1 MSKKQEFKANK
12 LKVNNTL
19 NRIMG
24 LINEARLNPLE
35 ALETLSMT
43 TVVFVEKM
51 RRDNLVEDI
60 DEDVLER
67 FYLTRLKMYSLQG
80 VNFKD
85 YVTLE
90 HVSREQQAL
99 PIVVRLMG
107 LVRSGKITSMTRNI
121 DVMRMVMAV
130 DKEASWRSL
139 SKSL

>member
-1 MSKKQEFKANK
+1 MSKKQEFKEDK

-19 NRIMG
+19 NRIMD

-67 FYLTRLKMYSLQG
+67 FYLSRLKMYSIEG

-90 HVSREQQAL
+90 PVSREQQVL
-99 PIVVRLMG
+99 PIVVKLMG

-130 DKEASWRSL
+130 DKEAS
-139 SKSL
+139 

>member
-1 MSKKQEFKANK
+1 MSKKQGFKADK
-12 LKVNNTL
+12 LKVKNTL
-19 NRIMG
+19 NRMLD

-51 RRDNLVEDI
+51 RRDNMVEDI

-67 FYLTRLKMYSLQG
+67 FYLSRLKMYSLEG

-90 HVSREQQAL
+90 PVSREQQAL

-130 DKEASWRSL
+130 DKEAS
-139 SKSL
+139 

>member
-1 MSKKQEFKANK
+1 MSKKQEFKEDK

-19 NRIMG
+19 NRIMD

-67 FYLTRLKMYSLQG
+67 FYLSRLKMYSIEG

-90 HVSREQQAL
+90 PVSREQQVL
-99 PIVVRLMG
+99 PIVVKLMG

-130 DKEASWRSL
+130 EKEAS
-139 SKSL
+139 

>member
-1 MSKKQEFKANK
+1 MRKKQEIKADK

-67 FYLTRLKMYSLQG
+67 FYLSKLKMYSIEG

-90 HVSREQQAL
+90 PVSREQQVL
-99 PIVVRLMG
+99 PIVVKLMG
-107 LVRSGKITSMTRNI
+107 LIRSGKITSMTRNI

-130 DKEASWRSL
+130 DKEAS
-139 SKSL
+139 

>member
-1 MSKKQEFKANK
+1 MSKKQEFKADK

-19 NRIMG
+19 DRIMDI
-24 LINEARLNPLE
+24 INEAGLNTLE
-35 ALETLSMT
+35 ALETFSMT
-43 TVVFVEKM
+43 TVVCVAQM
-51 RRDNLVEDI
+51 RRDNVVEDI
-60 DEDVLER
+60 DADVLER
-67 FYLTRLKMYSLQG
+67 FYLTRLKMYSLEG

-90 HVSREQQAL
+90 PISREQQAL

-130 DKEASWRSL
+130 DKEAS
-139 SKSL
+139 

>member
-1 MSKKQEFKANK
+1 MSKKQEFKEDK

-19 NRIMG
+19 NRIMD

-51 RRDNLVEDI
+51 RRDNMVEDI
-60 DEDVLER
+60 DADVLER
-67 FYLTRLKMYSLQG
+67 FYLSRLKMYSIQG

-90 HVSREQQAL
+90 PISREQQVL
-99 PIVVRLMG
+99 PIVVKLMG

-130 DKEASWRSL
+130 DKEAS
-139 SKSL
+139 

>member
-1 MSKKQEFKANK
+1 MRKKQEFKEDK

-19 NRIMG
+19 DRIMD

-67 FYLTRLKMYSLQG
+67 FYLSRLKMYSIEG

-90 HVSREQQAL
+90 PISREQQVL
-99 PIVVRLMG
+99 PIVVKLMG

-130 DKEASWRSL
+130 EKEAS
-139 SKSL
+139 

>member
-1 MSKKQEFKANK
+1 MSKKQELKADK

-19 NRIMG
+19 NGIMD

-60 DEDVLER
+60 DEDILER
-67 FYLTRLKMYSLQG
+67 FYLSRLKMYSIEG

-85 YVTLE
+85 YVSLE
-90 HVSREQQAL
+90 PISREQQVL
-99 PIVVRLMG
+99 PIVVKLMG
-107 LVRSGKITSMTRNI
+107 LIRSGKITSMTRNI

-130 DKEASWRSL
+130 DKEAS
-139 SKSL
+139 

>member
-1 MSKKQEFKANK
+1 MMNKKQELKADK

-19 NRIMG
+19 NGIMD

-60 DEDVLER
+60 DADILER
-67 FYLTRLKMYSLQG
+67 FYLGKLKMYSLQG

-85 YVTLE
+85 YVNLE
-90 HVSREQQAL
+90 PVSREEQTL

-107 LVRSGKITSMTRNI
+107 LIRSGKITSMTRNI

-130 DKEASWRSL
+130 DKEVS
-139 SKSL
+139 

>member
-1 MSKKQEFKANK
+1 MSKKQELKADK

-19 NRIMG
+19 NGIMD

-43 TVVFVEKM
+43 TVVFVEKI

-60 DEDVLER
+60 DEDILER
-67 FYLTRLKMYSLQG
+67 FYLGKLKMYSLQG

-85 YVTLE
+85 YVNTE
-90 HVSREQQAL
+90 PVSREEQTL

-130 DKEASWRSL
+130 DKEAS
-139 SKSL
+139 

>member
-19 NRIMG
+19 NRIMD
-24 LINEARLNPLE
+24 LINEARLNPQE

-51 RRDNLVEDI
+51 RRDNLEEDI

-67 FYLTRLKMYSLQG
+67 FYLSRLKMYSIEG

-90 HVSREQQAL
+90 PISREQQVL
-99 PIVVRLMG
+99 PIVVKLMG

-130 DKEASWRSL
+130 DKEAS
-139 SKSL
+139 

>member
-1 MSKKQEFKANK
+1 MSKKQGFKADK
-12 LKVNNTL
+12 LKVKNTL
-19 NRIMG
+19 NRMLD
-24 LINEARLNPLE
+24 LINEAELNPLE

-51 RRDNLVEDI
+51 RRDNMVEDI

-67 FYLTRLKMYSLQG
+67 FYLSRLKMYSLEG

-90 HVSREQQAL
+90 PVSREQQAL

-130 DKEASWRSL
+130 DKEAS
-139 SKSL
+139 

>member
-1 MSKKQEFKANK
+1 MSKKQEFKEDK

-67 FYLTRLKMYSLQG
+67 FYLSRLKIYSIEG

-90 HVSREQQAL
+90 PISREQQVL
-99 PIVVRLMG
+99 PIVVKLMG

-130 DKEASWRSL
+130 DKEES
-139 SKSL
+139 

>member
-1 MSKKQEFKANK
+1 MSKKQEFKEDK

-67 FYLTRLKMYSLQG
+67 FYLSRLKIYSIEG

-90 HVSREQQAL
+90 PISREQQVL
-99 PIVVRLMG
+99 PIVVKLMG

-130 DKEASWRSL
+130 DKEAS
-139 SKSL
+139 

>member
-1 MSKKQEFKANK
+1 MSKKQELRADK

-19 NRIMG
+19 NRIMD

-60 DEDVLER
+60 DADVLER
-67 FYLTRLKMYSLQG
+67 FYLTRLKMYSIQG

-90 HVSREQQAL
+90 PISREQQAL
-99 PIVVRLMG
+99 PIVVKLMG

-130 DKEASWRSL
+130 EKEAS
-139 SKSL
+139 

>member
-1 MSKKQEFKANK
+1 MSKKQELKADK

-19 NRIMG
+19 NGVMD

-60 DEDVLER
+60 DADILER
-67 FYLTRLKMYSLQG
+67 FYLGKLKMYSLQG

-85 YVTLE
+85 YVNLE
-90 HVSREQQAL
+90 PASREQQAL

-130 DKEASWRSL
+130 DKEAS
-139 SKSL
+139 

>member
-1 MSKKQEFKANK
+1 MSKKQELKADK
-12 LKVNNTL
+12 LKVKNTL
-19 NRIMG
+19 NRMLD

-51 RRDNLVEDI
+51 RRDNMVEDI

-67 FYLTRLKMYSLQG
+67 FYLSRLKMYSLEG

-90 HVSREQQAL
+90 PISREQQAL

-130 DKEASWRSL
+130 DKEAS
-139 SKSL
+139 

>member
-1 MSKKQEFKANK
+1 MSKKQGFKADK
-12 LKVNNTL
+12 LKVKNTL
-19 NRIMG
+19 NRMLD

-51 RRDNLVEDI
+51 RRDNMVEDI

-67 FYLTRLKMYSLQG
+67 FYLSRLKMYSLEG

-90 HVSREQQAL
+90 PISREQQAL

-130 DKEASWRSL
+130 DKEAS
-139 SKSL
+139 

>member
-1 MSKKQEFKANK
+1 MNKKQELKADK

-19 NRIMG
+19 NRIID
-24 LINEARLNPLE
+24 LINETRLNPLE

-60 DEDVLER
+60 DADILER
-67 FYLTRLKMYSLQG
+67 FYLGKLKMYSLQG

-85 YVTLE
+85 YVNLE
-90 HVSREQQAL
+90 PVSREQQTL

-107 LVRSGKITSMTRNI
+107 LIRSGKITSMTRNI
-121 DVMRMVMAV
+121 DVMRMIMAV
-130 DKEASWRSL
+130 DKEAS
-139 SKSL
+139 

>member
-1 MSKKQEFKANK
+1 MSKKQELRADK

-19 NRIMG
+19 NRIMD

-60 DEDVLER
+60 DADILER
-67 FYLTRLKMYSLQG
+67 FYLGKLKMYSLQG

-90 HVSREQQAL
+90 PISREQQAL
-99 PIVVRLMG
+99 PIVVKLMG

-130 DKEASWRSL
+130 DKEAS
-139 SKSL
+139 

>member
-1 MSKKQEFKANK
+1 MSKKQEFKEDK

-51 RRDNLVEDI
+51 RRDNMVEDI
-60 DEDVLER
+60 DTDVLER
-67 FYLTRLKMYSLQG
+67 FYLTRLKVYSIQG

-90 HVSREQQAL
+90 PISREQQVL
-99 PIVVRLMG
+99 PIVVKLMG

-130 DKEASWRSL
+130 DKEAS
-139 SKSL
+139 

>member
-1 MSKKQEFKANK
+1 MSKKQEFKEDK

-19 NRIMG
+19 NRIMD

-60 DEDVLER
+60 DADILER
-67 FYLTRLKMYSLQG
+67 FYLTRLKMYSIQG

-90 HVSREQQAL
+90 PVSREQQAL
-99 PIVVRLMG
+99 PIVVKLMG

-130 DKEASWRSL
+130 DKEAS
-139 SKSL
+139 

>member
-1 MSKKQEFKANK
+1 MSKKQEFKEDK

-67 FYLTRLKMYSLQG
+67 FYLSRLKIYSIEG

-90 HVSREQQAL
+90 PIIREQQAL
-99 PIVVRLMG
+99 PIVVKLMG

-130 DKEASWRSL
+130 DKEAS
-139 SKSL
+139 

>member
-1 MSKKQEFKANK
+1 MSKKQGFKEDK

-19 NRIMG
+19 NRIMDV
-24 LINEARLNPLE
+24 INEARLNPLE

-51 RRDNLVEDI
+51 RRDNMVEDI
-60 DEDVLER
+60 DADVLER
-67 FYLTRLKMYSLQG
+67 FYLTRLKMYSIEG

-90 HVSREQQAL
+90 PISREQQVL

-130 DKEASWRSL
+130 DKEAS
-139 SKSL
+139 

>member
-1 MSKKQEFKANK
+1 MSKKQEFKEDK

-19 NRIMG
+19 NRIMD

-60 DEDVLER
+60 DADVLER
-67 FYLTRLKMYSLQG
+67 FYLGKLKMYSLQG

-85 YVTLE
+85 YVNTE
-90 HVSREQQAL
+90 PVSREQQAL

-107 LVRSGKITSMTRNI
+107 LIRSGKITSMTRNI

-130 DKEASWRSL
+130 DKEAS
-139 SKSL
+139 

>member
-1 MSKKQEFKANK
+1 MSKKQEFKEDK

-19 NRIMG
+19 NRIMD

-51 RRDNLVEDI
+51 RRDNMVEDI
-60 DEDVLER
+60 DADILER
-67 FYLTRLKMYSLQG
+67 FYLTRLKMYSIQG

-90 HVSREQQAL
+90 PVSREQQTL

-107 LVRSGKITSMTRNI
+107 LLRSGKITSMTRNI

-130 DKEASWRSL
+130 DKEAS
-139 SKSL
+139 

>member
-1 MSKKQEFKANK
+1 MKKQEFKEDK

-43 TVVFVEKM
+43 TVACVAQM
-51 RRDNLVEDI
+51 RRANLVEDI
-60 DEDVLER
+60 DADVLER
-67 FYLTRLKMYSLQG
+67 FYLSRLKIYSIEG

-90 HVSREQQAL
+90 PVSREQQVL
-99 PIVVRLMG
+99 PIVVKLMG

-130 DKEASWRSL
+130 DKEAS
-139 SKSL
+139 

>member
-1 MSKKQEFKANK
+1 MSKKQELKEDK

-19 NRIMG
+19 DRIMDIINGAG
-24 LINEARLNPLE
+24 LNTLE

-60 DEDVLER
+60 DADILER
-67 FYLTRLKMYSLQG
+67 FYLGKLKMYSLQG

-90 HVSREQQAL
+90 PISREQQVL
-99 PIVVRLMG
+99 PIVVKLMG

-130 DKEASWRSL
+130 DKEAS
-139 SKSL
+139 

>member
-1 MSKKQEFKANK
+1 MSKKQEFKEDK

-19 NRIMG
+19 NRIME

-60 DEDVLER
+60 DADVLER
-67 FYLTRLKMYSLQG
+67 FYLSMLKMYSIEG

-90 HVSREQQAL
+90 PVSREQQVL
-99 PIVVRLMG
+99 PIVVKLMG

-130 DKEASWRSL
+130 DKEAS
-139 SKSL
+139 

>member
-19 NRIMG
+19 NRIMD
-24 LINEARLNPLE
+24 LINEARLNPQE

-60 DEDVLER
+60 DADVLER
-67 FYLTRLKMYSLQG
+67 FYLTRLKMYSIQG

-90 HVSREQQAL
+90 PVSREQQAL

-130 DKEASWRSL
+130 DKEAS
-139 SKSL
+139 

>member
-1 MSKKQEFKANK
+1 MSKKQEFKADK

-19 NRIMG
+19 NRIMD
-24 LINEARLNPLE
+24 LINEAELNPLE

-60 DEDVLER
+60 DADVLER
-67 FYLTRLKMYSLQG
+67 FYLTRLKMYSIQG

-90 HVSREQQAL
+90 PISREQQTL

-107 LVRSGKITSMTRNI
+107 LIRSGKITSMTRNI
-121 DVMRMVMAV
+121 DAMRMVMAV
-130 DKEASWRSL
+130 DKEAS
-139 SKSL
+139 

>member
-1 MSKKQEFKANK
+1 MSKKQEFKEDK

-19 NRIMG
+19 NRIMA

-67 FYLTRLKMYSLQG
+67 FYLSRLKIYSIEG

-90 HVSREQQAL
+90 PISREQQVL
-99 PIVVRLMG
+99 PIVVKLMG

-130 DKEASWRSL
+130 DKEAS
-139 SKSL
+139 